1 MTVATRRT
9 AAVVVCA
16 ATALALS
23 TPATQAQELTNSDGT
38 NDVWVASVDSA
49 GFTRAPGS
57 NHADV
62 TSVVLRHGAKRV
74 VLTAKLAELTKRGAE
89 VVLLG
94 QFRTNTGL
102 LRDAM
107 LFGQVGIRSGY
118 VEFSNR
124 TGKAVLCDIAHKIDY
139 AANTMM
145 MSVPRSCLN
154 NPSYVEFR
162 SQTSWVT
169 STYEQVYVDNP
180 HNAKAEFTGWSNRV
194 SRG

>member
-1 MTVATRRT
+1 MTVASRRT
-9 AAVVVCA
+9 ASVVVCA
-16 ATALALS
+16 AIALALS
-23 TPATQAQELTNSDGT
+23 TPAAQAQELTRSDGT
-38 NDVWVASVDSA
+38 NDVWVSSGG

-57 NHADV
+57 KHADV
-62 TSVVLRHGAKRV
+62 TWVVLRHRAKRV
-74 VLTAKLAELTKRGAE
+74 VLTVKLAELTKQGAE

-124 TGKAVLCDIAHKIDY
+124 TGKSVACNNVAHKIDY

-145 MSVPRSCLN
+145 MSVPRRCLN

-162 SQTSWVT
+162 SQSSWVT

-180 HNAKAEFTGWSNRV
+180 HNSKAEFTGWSKRIL
-194 SRG
+194 RG

>member
-1 MTVATRRT
+1 M
-9 AAVVVCA
+9 
-16 ATALALS
+16 ALALS
-23 TPATQAQELTNSDGT
+23 TPAAQAQELTRSDRT
-38 NDVWVASVDSA
+38 NDVWVSSGA

-57 NHADV
+57 KHADV
-62 TSVVLRHGAKRV
+62 TWVQLRHGARRV
-74 VLTAKLAELTKRGAE
+74 VLTAKLAELTKQGAE
-89 VVLLG
+89 VGLLA
-94 QFRTNTGL
+94 QFRTSTGL

-124 TGKAVLCDIAHKIDY
+124 TGKPLACDISHKIDY

-162 SQTSWVT
+162 SQSSWVT

-180 HNAKAEFTGWSNRV
+180 HNAKAEFTGWSNHVLRD
-194 SRG
+194 

>member
-9 AAVVVCA
+9 AAVAVCA
-16 ATALALS
+16 ATALALFA
-23 TPATQAQELTNSDGT
+23 PAAHAQELTRSDGT
-38 NDVWVASVDSA
+38 GDVWVSSGA

-57 NHADV
+57 KHADV
-62 TSVVLRHGAKRV
+62 IWVQIRHGATRV
-74 VLTAKLAELTKRGAE
+74 VLTAKLAELTKQGAE
-89 VVLLG
+89 VGLIG

-102 LRDAM
+102 RRDAM
-107 LFGQVGIRSGY
+107 LTGQVGNRSGY
-118 VEFSNR
+118 VEFRNL
-124 TGKAVLCDIAHKIDY
+124 TGKLLTCDIARKIDY

-162 SQTSWVT
+162 SQNSWVT

-194 SRG
+194 ALG